1 MERATRAMAAV
12 GLGAAR
18 SLGLGAPRAR
28 LSSRSTRV
36 TASAVS
42 TRRGAATATG
52 VRDTRLFRPRVFSN
66 EASFGTAAA
75 PRRAPRVATAG
86 AASLSAP
93 TISSDDAEPDER
105 GKSLRV
111 AWYIFVWYFLNAVFA
126 IINKRTLG
134 VFPHFWLLS
143 WTQIGVG
150 AAFMLVMW
158 RLRLIEPPGFE
169 SKKNGFEWNW
179 NTFKALAPTSA
190 LHLVAHCTACASY
203 SLGSVSFFML
213 VKAAEPACSVF
224 LTAFFFKRR
233 YTKLVWL
240 TMLPIVGG
248 VAVGST
254 NELNFSLGSFICA
267 MLSNVASALRS
278 ATSKDVQTRT
288 GLRGVNLYGAMSVVG
303 AALLLPFALVMEGG
317 KIKTAYALAKEQ
329 MVAKNVCLFPE
340 GFLGSNAFLQPT
352 PFALYLLVGG
362 LLFHLYNQTSYQ
374 ALGELQPLDISVA
387 NAVKRV
393 VIIMASVAVL
403 KNPITPLGGASAAVA
418 IAGTFL
424 YSLASQKQ
432 SADEAAEAK
441 RKEKPE

>member
-28 LSSRSTRV
+28 LSSRSTRA

-75 PRRAPRVATAG
+75 PRRAPRVATAA

-93 TISSDDAEPDER
+93 TTSSDDAEPDER
-105 GKSLRV
+105 GKSLLV

-134 VFPHFWLLS
+134 VFPHFWLCRRRDKRR
-143 WTQIGVG
+143 
-150 AAFMLVMW
+150 AFMLVMW

-169 SKKNGFEWNW
+169 SNGFEWNW

-224 LTAFFFKRR
+224 LTSFFFKRR

-340 GFLGSNAFLQPT
+340 GFLGSTAFLQPT

>member
-1 MERATRAMAAV
+1 MAAV

-18 SLGLGAPRAR
+18 SLGLGAARAHV
-28 LSSRSTRV
+28 SSRATRV

-42 TRRGAATATG
+42 TRRGAATANG
-52 VRDTRLFRPRVFSN
+52 VRETRIFRPSVVSS
-66 EASFGTAAA
+66 EASFGTV
-75 PRRAPRVATAG
+75 RRATRVTTAN
-86 AASLSAP
+86 AASLNAP
-93 TISSDDAEPDER
+93 TASFDDAPAGDG

-126 IINKRTLG
+126 IVNKRTLG

-150 AAFMLVMW
+150 AAFATLMW
-158 RLRLIEPPGFE
+158 RLRLIDLPERTSDGNGGFA
-169 SKKNGFEWNW
+169 WNRD
-179 NTFKALAPTSA
+179 TLVALAPTSL

-213 VKAAEPACSVF
+213 VKAAEPACSVL
-224 LTAFFFKRR
+224 LTSVFFKKKYSR
-233 YTKLVWL
+233 TVWL
-240 TMLPIVGG
+240 TMVPIVGG
-248 VAVGST
+248 VALGSAS
-254 NELNFSLGSFICA
+254 ELNFSFASFACA

-288 GLRGVNLYGAMSVVG
+288 GLSGVNLYGAMSVVG
-303 AALLLPFALVMEGG
+303 ALALLPVSLLMEGRV
-317 KIKTAYALAKEQ
+317 IPRAYATAKAQ
-329 MVAKNVCLFPE
+329 MVANDISLFSPTFFF
-340 GFLGSNAFLQPT
+340 GGGST
-352 PFALYLLVGG
+352 PFLLYLLVGG

-393 VIIMASVAVL
+393 VIILASVAVL

-418 IAGTFL
+418 IAGTFW
-424 YSLASQKQ
+424 YSLAAQKQ
-432 SADEAAEAK
+432 SADEAAAAK
-441 RKEKPE
+441 AAAE

>member
-1 MERATRAMAAV
+1 MAAV

-18 SLGLGAPRAR
+18 SLGLGAARAHV
-28 LSSRSTRV
+28 SSRSTRV

-42 TRRGAATATG
+42 TRRGAATANG
-52 VRDTRLFRPRVFSN
+52 VRETRNFRPSVVSG
-66 EASFGTAAA
+66 EASFGIVRRTTRVTTAN
-75 PRRAPRVATAG
+75 
-86 AASLSAP
+86 AASLNAP
-93 TISSDDAEPDER
+93 TASFDDAPAGDG

-111 AWYIFVWYFLNAVFA
+111 AWYISVWYFLNAVFA
-126 IINKRTLG
+126 IVNKRTLG

-150 AAFMLVMW
+150 AAFTALMW
-158 RLRLIEPPGFE
+158 RLRLIDPPENTSDGGFA
-169 SKKNGFEWNW
+169 WNRDALV
-179 NTFKALAPTSA
+179 ALAPTSL

-213 VKAAEPACSVF
+213 VKAAEPACSVL
-224 LTAFFFKRR
+224 LTSVFFKKKYSRM
-233 YTKLVWL
+233 VWL

-248 VAVGST
+248 VA
-254 NELNFSLGSFICA
+254 LGSVSELDFSFASFACA

-288 GLRGVNLYGAMSVVG
+288 GLSGANLYGAVSVVG
-303 AALLLPFALVMEGG
+303 ALALLPVSLLMEGRV
-317 KIKTAYALAKEQ
+317 IPRAYAAAKTQ
-329 MVAKNVCLFPE
+329 MVANDVALFPPTFFF
-340 GFLGSNAFLQPT
+340 GGGST
-352 PFALYLLVGG
+352 PFPLYLLVGG

-393 VIIMASVAVL
+393 VIILASVAVL

-418 IAGTFL
+418 IAGTFW
-424 YSLASQKQ
+424 YSLAAQKQ
-432 SADEAAEAK
+432 SADEAAAAK
-441 RKEKPE
+441 AAAE

>member
-1 MERATRAMAAV
+1 
-12 GLGAAR
+12 
-18 SLGLGAPRAR
+18 
-28 LSSRSTRV
+28 
-36 TASAVS
+36 
-42 TRRGAATATG
+42 
-52 VRDTRLFRPRVFSN
+52 
-66 EASFGTAAA
+66 
-75 PRRAPRVATAG
+75 
-86 AASLSAP
+86 LSAP
-93 TISSDDAEPDER
+93 TISSDDAEPGER

-158 RLRLIEPPGFE
+158 RFRLIEPPGTKTHE
-169 SKKNGFEWNW
+169 RENGFEWNW

-224 LTAFFFKRR
+224 LTSIFFKRR
-233 YTKLVWL
+233 YSKLVWL
-240 TMLPIVGG
+240 TMIPIVGG

-254 NELNFSLGSFICA
+254 NELNFSLASFICA

-278 ATSKDVQTRT
+278 ATSKDVQITT
-288 GLRGVNLYGAMSVVG
+288 GLSGVNLYGAMSVVG
-303 AALLLPFALVMEGG
+303 AALLLPVSLLMEGG
-317 KIKTAYALAKEQ
+317 KIYPAYVVAKEQ
-329 MVAKNVCLFPE
+329 MVAKNVSLFPD
-340 GFLGSNAFLQPT
+340 GFLGEPLRSFLQPT
-352 PFALYLLVGG
+352 PFLLYLLVGG

-441 RKEKPE
+441 RKKKTE